1 MSLSLSDIAPELRA
15 ASRQFEQWRRIRQP
29 GDRIPDRLWKTAVA
43 AARRYGVSRT
53 AGLLH
58 LEAGK
63 LKQLMTGARPGPQPS
78 PPPTFVELLAPSA
91 TGSGECTVEI
101 EGPRGGRVRVQ
112 LRGALV
118 PDLVALARVVW
129 GAGT

>member
-1 MSLSLSDIAPELRA
+1 VSVSPAIAFPTV
-15 ASRQFEQWRRIRQP
+15 F
-29 GDRIPDRLWKTAVA
+29 GKTAVA
-43 AARRYGVSRT
+43 AARRHGVSRT

-63 LKQLMTGARPGPQPS
+63 LKQLMTGARSCPQPGAA
-78 PPPTFVELLAPSA
+78 PLPAFVELLAPSA

-112 LRGALV
+112 LRSAPL

-129 GAGT
+129 HAGM